1 MIRDLCNQVYQTL
14 GPGYSERI
22 YHNALEVLLRKNN
35 IPYETERIIPVVF
48 EGHTIGNLR
57 GDLIVDGKTI
67 VELKAIKTLTN
78 NNNIQ
83 ALNYIKLTG
92 IPHALLVNFPQTLG
106 QSVCEFEEV
115 RDLGPPSEGTALQG
129 PAYDQQSPAS
139 TLQDH

>member
-1 MIRDLCNQVYQTL
+1 MIRTLCNQVYQSL

-35 IPYETERIIPVVF
+35 IPYETERIIPIVF

-57 GDLIVDGKTI
+57 GDLIINMDTI
-67 VELKAIKTLTN
+67 VELKAIKTLTS

-92 IPHALLVNFPQTLG
+92 IPQAILVNFPQTQG
-106 QSVCEFEEV
+106 RSVCEFEEL
-115 RDLGPPSEGTALQG
+115 RDLEPPLQEEV
-129 PAYDQQSPAS
+129 
-139 TLQDH
+139 L

>member
-1 MIRDLCNQVYQTL
+1 MIRELCNRVYSSL

-57 GDLIVDGKTI
+57 GDLIVNTDTI
-67 VELKAIKTLTN
+67 VELKAIKTLTP

-83 ALNYIKLTG
+83 AINYIKLTG
-92 IPHALLVNFPQTLG
+92 IPRAILVNFPQTLG
-106 QSVCEFEEV
+106 QSECEFEEL
-115 RDLGPPSEGTALQG
+115 RDLELPSQEEVLPGP
-129 PAYDQQSPAS
+129 
-139 TLQDH
+139 

>member
-1 MIRDLCNQVYQTL
+1 MIRVLCNQVYQSL

-22 YHNALEVLLRKNN
+22 YHNAVEVLLRKNN

-57 GDLIVDGKTI
+57 GDLIVNGEII
-67 VELKAIKTLTN
+67 VELKATKALTP

-92 IPHALLVNFPQTLG
+92 IPRAILVNFPQAPG
-106 QSVCEFEEV
+106 QSECEFEEV
-115 RDLGPPSEGTALQG
+115 RDLELPLQEKVSRG
-129 PAYDQQSPAS
+129 
-139 TLQDH
+139 L